1 MAKLLN
7 LARAARLVG
16 VSRGALQKRIH
27 DGALDSFDGMVTL
40 EELQRVFPGA
50 VLEDNTMLEHVESI
64 KEKSFGRRVA
74 ERALPDKEILAARVH
89 ELGKELVQT
98 KAQLKHAH
106 TILEGLNK
114 LLGGW
119 ISEGGARGGY
129 SDTLRGWL
137 YEQQLHAPVTADY
150 AQSLMI
156 RDSFLRVMTAQVKVL
171 PSGVDFFVEGGDSI
185 LEAALRAGI
194 ALGYGCSSGN
204 CGSCR
209 ARLVQGEVKQMR
221 PHEYVLRDRDKGYF
235 LACSYTAVTDLVI
248 EANVALCPDDIVE
261 QSLTGEIRAIDHPSP
276 EVAVV
281 HVKTPPTQRLRFL
294 AGQRARVSVG
304 GSLAQDLPIASCPCE
319 DRHLEFHVK
328 RLAGNPFS
336 DYVFNKLHAGDSI
349 DISGP
354 RGRFSL
360 DASSTRPI
368 VFIAFCTGFAPVK
381 SLMEHAMALEQ
392 AESIHLY
399 WIAPNEESLY
409 LPGLARAWADALDDF
424 HYAPIIVG
432 RDLDTTNARQET
444 AINQIIGPTLMKL
457 NTLRRSDLYVAG
469 LEPQAVRSV
478 ENMLVSLGVPR
489 EQIHIDHDT

>member
-16 VSRGALQKRIH
+16 VSRGTLQKRIH
-27 DGALDSFDGMVTL
+27 DGDLDSFDGMVAV
-40 EELQRVFPGA
+40 EELQRAFPHA
-50 VLEDNTMLEHVESI
+50 VLEDNTVLEHVESI
-64 KEKSFGRRVA
+64 KEKAFGRRIA
-74 ERALPDKEILAARVH
+74 ERALPDKEVLAARVH
-89 ELGKELVQT
+89 ELSKELVQT

-106 TILEGLNK
+106 SLLEGLGK

-119 ISEGGARGGY
+119 VDEGGARADF
-129 SDTLRGWL
+129 SNSLRNWL
-137 YEQQLHAPVTADY
+137 REQQLHAPVTADY

-204 CGSCR
+204 CGACR
-209 ARLVQGEVKQMR
+209 ARVVQGEVKQMR
-221 PHEYVLRDRDKGYF
+221 PHEFNLRDRDKGYF

-248 EANVALCPDDIVE
+248 DANVALCPDDIVE
-261 QSLTGEIRAIDHPSP
+261 QKLSGEVRAIEHPTS
-276 EVAVV
+276 EVAVL
-281 HVKTPPTQRLRFL
+281 HIKTPPSHRLRFL

-304 GSLAQDLPIASCPCE
+304 GSLAHELPIASCPCE

-328 RLAGNPFS
+328 RIVGNPFS
-336 DYVFNKLHAGDSI
+336 DYVFNKLRAGDTVDVI
-349 DISGP
+349 GP
-354 RGRFSL
+354 HGRFSL
-360 DASSTRPI
+360 DANSTRPI

-399 WIAPNEESLY
+399 WIAPNEASLY
-409 LPGLARAWADALDDF
+409 LPGLARAWADALDNF
-424 HYAPIIVG
+424 HYEPIVVG
-432 RDLDTTNARQET
+432 RDMDTTNARQET
-444 AINQIIGPTLMKL
+444 AMHQIIAPRLAAL
-457 NTLRRSDLYVAG
+457 ASLPRADVYVAG
-469 LEPQAVRSV
+469 LDQNVQSV
-478 ENMLVSLGVPR
+478 HNMLRSLGVP
-489 EQIHIDHDT
+489 EAQIHIDFEA